1 LSVNYIVESDGSKR
15 YLVAKDNELLSEEE
29 YLFGCEFEFYPSE
42 AYEQETFLKE
52 LCSLSH
58 SDVVVNEVFIPYFKD
73 SKSCMQLKPD
83 ISLDSN
89 GLEISIP
96 ICSYDRLKFYIVEI
110 NNLIAKYAYTNN
122 DTGLHIHISKAHK
135 DGINFNFYKFS
146 LLCNHKG
153 LLDTWGTRNGY
164 CINVMSV
171 INYNTRRDSKVLK
184 NKKGRVWNLELVS
197 KNRVE
202 IRTMG
207 GVDYHLK
214 NDKILKELAEYKAI
228 FEETLTEDNEIFKSL
243 KKEHLEMVNNASD
256 EEKIGFMK
264 LFFT

>member
-1 LSVNYIVESDGSKR
+1 LSVDYIVESDGSKR
-15 YLVAKDNELLSEEE
+15 YLVAKDSESLGDEE
-29 YLFGCEFEFYPSE
+29 YLFGCEFEFYPSQ
-42 AYEQETFLKE
+42 AYEQEAFLEE
-52 LCSLSH
+52 LCSLSY
-58 SDVVVNEVFIPYFKD
+58 SDVVVNEIFVPHFKD

-89 GLEISIP
+89 GLEISVP
-96 ICSYDRLKFYIVEI
+96 ICSYERLKFYIVSI
-110 NNLIAKYAYTNN
+110 NGLIAKYAYTNN
-122 DTGLHIHISKAHK
+122 DTGLHIHISKVQK
-135 DGINFNFYKFS
+135 DGINFDFYKFA

-153 LLDTWGTRNGY
+153 LLDKWDTRNGY
-164 CINVMSV
+164 CINVMNV
-171 INYNTRRDSKVLK
+171 INYNSKRDSKVLK

-214 NDKILKELAEYKAI
+214 SDQILKELADYKAI
-228 FEETLTEDNEIFKSL
+228 FEETLRRDSEHFKLL
-243 KKEHLEMVNNASD
+243 KKEHLEMVKNASD

-264 LFFT
+264 LFFG